1 MTGALENVLATI
13 GPGDTSGS
21 ETFARYLYQCK
32 VAVQRWLATIELA
45 DDAFILCE
53 FVDDITTVTASEI
66 CFAQVKTRDRGAWT
80 VAKVLA
86 KGGGIDALA
95 RSYNQAKAADGA
107 PAIRL
112 ELILEGP
119 EGARSDTKIF
129 FANPTAA
136 SISQR
141 SAIVDLG
148 LAENDLDDF
157 LTRLTIVPQYHA
169 RPSID
174 AVTIRLLMVL
184 VPGYSADIEAL
195 YKTLLQRVIAA
206 HVGSATSADSEHPLA
221 LLPGLDS
228 SQPDMVEEHML
239 SRAELL
245 TILPPVPALE
255 AEQRELLEAANGG
268 ALAMTDLEWKLRVA
282 GAGEM
287 TVARAKARRSLA
299 SIRLAERP
307 TLTGDVDEELEQLAD
322 RLLEHADAVVA
333 DVVGTAASGAQA
345 SRPAEIIY
353 GRLVQQT
360 TQLGTL
366 DQDDVLGGDGGLVL
380 GFLCELSDQC
390 RYAWRSA

>member
-1 MTGALENVLATI
+1 MTGALEDALAAI
-13 GPGDTSGS
+13 GPGDPSGS
-21 ETFARYLYQCK
+21 ETLARYLYQCK

-80 VAKVLA
+80 AAKVLA
-86 KGGGIDALA
+86 KGGGIDALV
-95 RSYNQAKAADGA
+95 RSYNQAKAADGV
-107 PAIRL
+107 PTIRL
-112 ELILEGP
+112 ELLLEGP
-119 EGARSDTKIF
+119 EGATADTRTF
-129 FANPTAA
+129 FADPTAA
-136 SISQR
+136 SSSQR

-148 LAENDLDDF
+148 LAVDDLGDF
-157 LTRLTIVPQYHA
+157 LARLTIVPQYHA

-184 VPGYSADIEAL
+184 VPGHSTDIEAL
-195 YKTLLQRVIAA
+195 YETLLQRVIAA
-206 HVGSATSADSEHPLA
+206 HTGSAASADPEHPLA
-221 LLPGLDS
+221 LLPDPNS
-228 SQPDMVEEHML
+228 SQLGMVEEHML

-255 AEQRELLEAANGG
+255 AEQRQLLEAANGG

-282 GAGEM
+282 GAGDT
-287 TVARAKARRSLA
+287 TVARAKARRSSA

-307 TLTGDVDEELEQLAD
+307 TLTADVDEEMERLAN

-333 DVVGTAASGAQA
+333 DVVGTAASTAQA

-366 DQDDVLGGDGGLVL
+366 DQDGVLGGDGGLVL

-390 RYAWRSA
+390 RYAWRST

>member
-1 MTGALENVLATI
+1 MTGALEEALAAI
-13 GPGDTSGS
+13 GSGDTSGS

-45 DDAFILCE
+45 DDAFVLCE

-80 VAKVLA
+80 AAKVLA
-86 KGGGIDALA
+86 KGGGIDALV
-95 RSYNQAKAADGA
+95 RSYNQTKALDGA
-107 PAIRL
+107 PTVRL

-119 EGARSDTKIF
+119 EGTAPDTRTF
-129 FANPTAA
+129 FADPTAA
-136 SISQR
+136 TGSQR

-148 LAENDLDDF
+148 LAMDDLDDF

-174 AVTIRLLMVL
+174 AVTIRLLMIL
-184 VPGYSADIEAL
+184 VPGHTAAIQNL
-195 YKTLLQRVIAA
+195 YETLLQRVIAA
-206 HVGSATSADSEHPLA
+206 HTGSAASADPEHPLA
-221 LLPGLDS
+221 LLPGPDS
-228 SQPDMVEEHML
+228 NPPDTVEEHML

-255 AEQRELLEAANGG
+255 AEQRQLLEAANRG

-282 GAGEM
+282 GAGEA
-287 TVARAKARRSLA
+287 TVARAKARRSSA

-307 TLTGDVDEELEQLAD
+307 TLTGDVDAELERLTD

-333 DVVGTAASGAQA
+333 DVVGTAASTAQA
-345 SRPAEIIY
+345 LRPAEIIY

-366 DQDDVLGGDGGLVL
+366 DQDGVLGGDGGLVL
-380 GFLCELSDQC
+380 GLLCELSDQC